1 MFLLLLCPV
10 SRDYGPVVS
19 WTDFVSFVSAAAFL
33 AIPVVIFVFLWKN
46 FAANAAAP
54 PSEAVGFGLDAP
66 SPISLNTGLSGWA
79 VALYILTGFVTF
91 TLGFL
96 AFQAVQAFS

>member
-1 MFLLLLCPV
+1 MFFLLLCPM
-10 SRDYGPVVS
+10 SRDYTSVLT
-19 WTDFVSFVSAAAFL
+19 WTEFVSFVSVASFL
-33 AIPVVIFVFLWKN
+33 AIPICIFIFLWRN

-66 SPISLNTGLSGWA
+66 SPVSLNTGLSGWA

-96 AFQAVQAFS
+96 AYQAVQAFS